1 MTSMTAGADPPAPLD
16 DRVVELEQ
24 QISDEVTARKR
35 LIDVA
40 VTLNSTLDVKKLLQF
55 IMASAAALLD
65 AETSSLML
73 VDEDSGEL
81 VIEVATGASGPK
93 AMRQRIPQGAGIA
106 GWALANH
113 QVAIV
118 DDASSDERFFTEVG
132 KSIDFETRNLLAV
145 PLFAKDRP
153 IGVVEVINKR
163 NGEGFSDRD
172 SELAGAFAG
181 LAAIAIDNANLYAQL
196 AEAVVTARMSYRF

>member
-16 DRVVELEQ
+16 DRVSELEQ

-93 AMRQRIPQGAGIA
+93 AVRQRIPPGAGIA

-118 DDASSDERFFTEVG
+118 DDAASDERFFTEVG

-163 NGEGFSDRD
+163 NGERFTDRD
-172 SELAGAFAG
+172 TELAGAFAG